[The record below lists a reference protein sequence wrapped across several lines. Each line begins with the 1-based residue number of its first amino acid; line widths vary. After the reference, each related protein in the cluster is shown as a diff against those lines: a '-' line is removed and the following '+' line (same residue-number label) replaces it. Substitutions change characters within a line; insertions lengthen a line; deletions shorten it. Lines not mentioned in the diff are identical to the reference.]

1 MNDGFHLIDIVFFAM
16 VAAFLVFRLRGVLG
30 RRTGN
35 ERPPKELGGGLRGRP
50 NDNVIDLASARKPT
64 QEDLPEGAVGAGL
77 VSVRSADPSFTI
89 EDFLS
94 GARAAFAM
102 VVEAYAA
109 GEKGVLKPLL
119 SPPVYHGFSE
129 AIDAR
134 ARAGEVLDT
143 ELIAVRSAEIVDA
156 HVDGSVAN
164 VTVRFVSEQVNLVKD
179 VRGVILEGDPD
190 RVTDVTDE
198 WTFARDTRSRDPNW
212 QLVATR
218 APEDAK
224 PRNAE

>member
-16 VAAFLVFRLRGVLG
+16 VAAFLVLRLRSVLG

-35 ERPPKELGGGLRGRP
+35 ERPPPGMGDSRGP
-50 NDNVIDLASARKPT
+50 SPDNVIDLASARKPA
-64 QEDLPEGAVGAGL
+64 QEELPDGPVGAGL
-77 VSVRSADPSFTI
+77 MAIRSADPSFAV

-102 VVEAYAA
+102 IVEAYAA

-119 SPPVYHGFSE
+119 SPSVYHGFAE
-129 AIDAR
+129 AIDGR

-143 ELIAVRSAEIVDA
+143 ELISVRSAEIVDA
-156 HVDGSVAN
+156 RMDGGVAN
-164 VTVRFVSEQVNLVKD
+164 VTVRFRSEQVNLVKD
-179 VRGVILEGDPD
+179 LEGRVLDGDPD
-190 RVTDVTDE
+190 RVSDVTDE

-218 APEDAK
+218 APEDA
-224 PRNAE
+224 R

>member
-1 MNDGFHLIDIVFFAM
+1 MNDGFHFIDIVFFAM
-16 VAAFLVFRLRGVLG
+16 VAAFLVLRLRSVLG

-35 ERPPKELGGGLRGRP
+35 ERPPQELGGLRGKP
-50 NDNVIDLASARKPT
+50 SDNVIDLASARKPAP
-64 QEDLPEGAVGAGL
+64 EEIPEGPVGAGL
-77 VSVRSADPSFTI
+77 LAIRAADPSFAI

-102 VVEAYAA
+102 IVGAYAA

-119 SPPVYHGFSE
+119 SPSVYHGFAE

-134 ARAGEVLDT
+134 ARSGETLDT
-143 ELIAVRSAEIVDA
+143 ELVSVRSAEIVDA
-156 HVDGSVAN
+156 RMEGGVAN
-164 VTVRFVSEQVNLVKD
+164 VTVRFRSEQVNLVKD
-179 VRGVILEGDPD
+179 LEGRVLDGDPE
-190 RVTDVTDE
+190 RISDVTDE
-198 WTFARDTRSRDPNW
+198 WTFARDTTSRDPNW

-224 PRNAE
+224 

>member
-16 VAAFLVFRLRGVLG
+16 VAAFLVLRLRGVLG

-35 ERPPKELGGGLRGRP
+35 ERPPQELGGLRGKP
-50 NDNVIDLASARKPT
+50 TDNVIDLASARKPA
-64 QEDLPEGAVGAGL
+64 QEELPDGPVGAGL
-77 VSVRSADPSFTI
+77 MAIRSADPSFTV

-102 VVEAYAA
+102 IVEAYAA

-119 SPPVYHGFSE
+119 SPSVYHGFAE
-129 AIDAR
+129 AIDGR

-143 ELIAVRSAEIVDA
+143 ELISVRSAEIVDA
-156 HVDGSVAN
+156 RMDGGVAN
-164 VTVRFVSEQVNLVKD
+164 VTVRFRSEQVNLVKD
-179 VRGVILEGDPD
+179 LEGRVLDGDPD
-190 RVTDVTDE
+190 RVSEVTDE

-218 APEDAK
+218 APEDA
-224 PRNAE
+224 R